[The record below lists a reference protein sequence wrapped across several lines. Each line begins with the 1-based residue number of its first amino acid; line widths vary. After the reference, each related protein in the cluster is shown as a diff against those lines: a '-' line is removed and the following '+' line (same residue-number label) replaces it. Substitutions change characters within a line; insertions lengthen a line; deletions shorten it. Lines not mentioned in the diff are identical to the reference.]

1 MAQPVRDG
9 VETVPHQVNRLAVPV
24 GAPFDDFRARY
35 ELAVPRFDTERFERL
50 IQGGVDWDT
59 ILRATEENAPH
70 GFIIYWSG
78 DFNALLRLAGERLR
92 CVEYLMGNHTIAQR
106 MYHHNPAVL
115 LYAPLRT
122 AIYEDAAGE
131 TWFTVEQPT
140 TQFSSFGNPEI
151 TDVSGE
157 LDRELAALL
166 AYLGAPVP
174 GVLTAG
180 GG

>member
-1 MAQPVRDG
+1 MAQPVHNG
-9 VETVPHQVNRLAVPV
+9 IETVPHQVNRLSVRV

-35 ELAVPRFDTERFERL
+35 ERAVPRFEAERFERL
-50 IQGGVDWDT
+50 IKGDVDWDT
-59 ILRATEENAPH
+59 ILRATAENAPH
-70 GFIIYWSG
+70 GFIIYWTG

-106 MYHHNPAVL
+106 MYHHNPAIL

-122 AIYEDAAGE
+122 AIYEDAGGE

-140 TQFSSFGNPEI
+140 TQFSSFGDPEI
-151 TDVSGE
+151 TDVSRE
-157 LDRELAALL
+157 LDRQLAALL

-174 GVLTAG
+174 DVLTAG
-180 GG
+180 VG